1 MTPLLIYLLKA
12 IITSG
17 ILYGYYLI
25 ALRNKVFH
33 SWNRFYLLATIG
45 LSILLPLIDLNIM
58 APAYNGSKVVT
69 ALQVVAGADEYIE
82 VMPPASETFWSREML
97 VHVMYGLVSLFTLC
111 WLLIGLSRIIK
122 MIRLYPKTRMG
133 NIDFLYTR
141 EEGTPFSFF
150 RYLFW
155 HEEID
160 PSSANGQ
167 KILEH
172 ELVHIRQKHSHDKLF
187 VHLILTIFWANPFFW
202 LIRKELAMVH
212 EFIADQ
218 QTVDDGE
225 SFAQLILSATF
236 PEHSNL
242 LTNAYFHSSI
252 KRRIDMITRNK
263 HPRYQYISRL
273 LLIPVLFVLFFT
285 FGVKAKDMLSA
296 STEPIREL
304 NKKIT
309 VVIDAGHGGFDPG
322 ATNGTAK
329 EKDLNLELAKL
340 VKTLNKNPNLEIIL
354 TREEDKTLALS
365 SRKELADKNQA
376 DLFVSLHT
384 DASPN
389 AKLKGFSAFISGN
402 NRMFES
408 QNQRLA
414 SLFLHNLSGV
424 YTTNKDIQ
432 KRQVPLYVLDKS
444 NCPAVILQ
452 NGFITNPADKAFI
465 TQKSNQE
472 KVAATILKSIEEYF
486 SDAVQVV
493 NTSVSMIDTVPGKK
507 VRTDTI
513 DFPEIMDF
521 TGTIQP
527 SSARVF
533 VNGKEMPKGSRVSFV
548 KADKVYI
555 QTDSKGRETIF
566 ITRKDSTGFSTSI
579 HDDEKNAPTS
589 AIEITTV
596 KGRPIKTNGNPIY
609 ILDGK
614 EISKEEME
622 RIPAEKIESVNVLK
636 EESATLLY
644 GTRGSNGV
652 VEIKLKDAQSTQTPS
667 VSSEIS
673 MYSYNKS
680 SSPEVITMTFR
691 RNNAAS
697 DINWPNWASIERVS
711 KVSEQVL
718 YIVNGEEMSEEAIKD
733 IQPTKIESITVL
745 KGKAAVNKFGAKGRQ
760 GVMEIQLKK

>member
-1 MTPLLIYLLKA
+1 MTPLLIYLLKV

-33 SWNRFYLLATIG
+33 SWNRFYLLATIA

-58 APAYNGSKVVT
+58 APADNGSKVVT

-82 VMPPASETFWSREML
+82 VMPPVSDTFWSMEIL

-111 WLLIGLSRIIK
+111 WLLIGLSRIMK
-122 MIRLYPKTRMG
+122 MIRCYPRTRMG
-133 NIDFLYTR
+133 NIDFLNTR

-160 PSSANGQ
+160 PATANGQ

-172 ELVHIRQKHSHDKLF
+172 ELVHIREKHSHDKLF
-187 VHLILTIFWANPFFW
+187 VHLILTLFWANPFFW

-273 LLIPVLFVLFFT
+273 LLIPVLLVLFFT

-296 STEPIREL
+296 STEPIREI

-329 EKDLNLELAKL
+329 EKDLNLELARL
-340 VKTLNKNPNLEIIL
+340 VKRLNKNPNLEIIL
-354 TREEDKTLALS
+354 TREEDRTLALS

-389 AKLKGFSAFISGN
+389 AKQKGFSAFISGN
-402 NRMFES
+402 NQTFET

-432 KRQVPLYVLDKS
+432 KRQMPLYVLDKS

-452 NGFITNPADKAFI
+452 NGFITNSDDKAFI

-472 KVAATILKSIEEYF
+472 KIAATILQSIEEYF

-493 NTSVSMIDTVPGKK
+493 NSSVSMIDTVPRTK

-513 DFPEIMDF
+513 DLPEIMDF
-521 TGTIQP
+521 TGTIQT

-533 VNGKEMPKGSRVSFV
+533 VNGKEVPKGSKVSFIR
-548 KADKVYI
+548 ADKVYI
-555 QTDSKGRETIF
+555 QTDSKGKETIY
-566 ITRKDSTGFSTSI
+566 ITRKDSTYKQVVSSRI
-579 HDDEKNAPTS
+579 DS
-589 AIEITTV
+589 ANVQEITVT
-596 KGRPIKTNGNPIY
+596 GRPTLKGNPIY
-609 ILDGK
+609 IVKGE

-622 RIPAEKIESVNVLK
+622 KITAERIESVTVLK
-636 EESATLLY
+636 GESASTLY
-644 GTRGSNGV
+644 GTRGANGV
-652 VEIKLKDAQSTQTPS
+652 VEIKLKDGQSAQKAA
-667 VSSEIS
+667 SSNEVTVVG
-673 MYSYNKS
+673 YSKAVQKT

-691 RNNAAS
+691 RNDAAS
-697 DINWPNWASIERVS
+697 DINWPNWASIERIS

-718 YIVNGEEMSEEAIKD
+718 YIVNGEEMSEEVIKD

-745 KGKAAVNKFGAKGRQ
+745 KGDKAVKKYGAKGKQ
-760 GVMEIQLKK
+760 GVMEIQLRK

>member
-1 MTPLLIYLLKA
+1 MTPLLIYLLKVIA
-12 IITSG
+12 VSG
-17 ILYGYYLI
+17 ILYGYYLL

-58 APAYNGSKVVT
+58 APADNGSKVVT
-69 ALQVVAGADEYIE
+69 ALQVVAGADEYMDI
-82 VMPPASETFWSREML
+82 MPPQSEAFWSMERL
-97 VHVMYGLVSLFTLC
+97 VHSIYLLVSAATLI
-111 WLLIGLSRIIK
+111 WLLVGLSKILN
-122 MIRLYPKTRMG
+122 MIRRNPRTRMG
-133 NIDFLYTR
+133 NIAFLNTR

-150 RYLFW
+150 QYLFW

-160 PSSANGQ
+160 PASVNGQ

-172 ELVHIRQKHSHDKLF
+172 ELVHIREKHSHDKLF
-187 VHLILTIFWANPFFW
+187 VHIILTIFWANPFFW

-242 LTNAYFHSSI
+242 LTNPYFHSSI

-285 FGVKAKDMLSA
+285 FGVKAKNMLSESA
-296 STEPIREL
+296 APIRAL
-304 NKKIT
+304 DQKIT

-322 ATNGTAK
+322 ATNGSAK
-329 EKDLNLELAKL
+329 EKDLNLELARL

-354 TREEDKTLALS
+354 TREEDRTLALS

-376 DLFVSLHT
+376 DLFISLHT

-402 NRMFES
+402 NRTFET

-424 YTTNKDIQ
+424 YTTNKDIK
-432 KRQVPLYVLDKS
+432 KRETPLYVLDKS

-452 NGFITNPADKAFI
+452 NGFITNPDDKAFI

-472 KVAATILKSIEEYF
+472 KVAATILQSIEEYF

-493 NTSVSMIDTVPGKK
+493 NTTFSMIDTVPGKK
-507 VRTDTI
+507 VKTDTI
-513 DFPEIMDF
+513 VLPKEMDF
-521 TGTIQP
+521 TGTIQT
-527 SSARVF
+527 SDARVF
-533 VNGKEMPKGSRVSFV
+533 IDGKEMPKGSKVSFIR
-548 KADKVYI
+548 ADKVYI

-566 ITRKDSTGFSTSI
+566 ITRKDSTYKQVVGTRI
-579 HDDEKNAPTS
+579 DTANVE
-589 AIEITTV
+589 EITVT
-596 KGRPIKTNGNPIY
+596 GRPTMKVNPIY
-609 ILDGK
+609 ILEGK
-614 EISKEEME
+614 QISKEEME
-622 RIPAEKIESVNVLK
+622 KITAERIESVTVLK
-636 EESATLLY
+636 GESATELY
-644 GTRGSNGV
+644 GTRGANGV
-652 VEIKLKDAQSTQTPS
+652 VEIKLKDGQSAQKAA
-667 VSSEIS
+667 SSNEVTVVG
-673 MYSYNKS
+673 YSKAVQKT

-691 RNNAAS
+691 KNDAAS
-697 DINWPNWASIERVS
+697 DINWPNWAAIERVG

-733 IQPTKIESITVL
+733 IQPTKIESITIL
-745 KGKAAVNKFGAKGRQ
+745 KGDKAIKKYGAKGRQ

>member
-1 MTPLLIYLLKA
+1 MTPLLIYLLKV

-33 SWNRFYLLATIG
+33 SWNRFYLLATIA

-58 APAYNGSKVVT
+58 APADNGSKVVT

-82 VMPPASETFWSREML
+82 VMPPVSDTFWSMEIL

-111 WLLIGLSRIIK
+111 WLLIGLSRIMK
-122 MIRLYPKTRMG
+122 MIRCYPRTRMG
-133 NIDFLYTR
+133 NIDFLNTR

-160 PSSANGQ
+160 PATANGQ

-172 ELVHIRQKHSHDKLF
+172 ELVHIREKHSHDKLF
-187 VHLILTIFWANPFFW
+187 VHLILTLFWANPFFW

-273 LLIPVLFVLFFT
+273 LLIPVLLVLFFT

-296 STEPIREL
+296 STEPIREI

-329 EKDLNLELAKL
+329 EKDLNLELARL
-340 VKTLNKNPNLEIIL
+340 VKRLNKNPNLEIIL
-354 TREEDKTLALS
+354 TREEDRTLALS

-389 AKLKGFSAFISGN
+389 AKQRGFSAFISGN
-402 NRMFES
+402 NQTFET

-424 YTTNKDIQ
+424 YTTNKDIK
-432 KRQVPLYVLDKS
+432 KRETPLYVLDKS

-452 NGFITNPADKAFI
+452 NGFITNSDDKAFI

-472 KVAATILKSIEEYF
+472 KIAATILQSIEEYF

-493 NTSVSMIDTVPGKK
+493 NSSVSMIDTVPRTK

-513 DFPEIMDF
+513 DLPEIMDF
-521 TGTIQP
+521 TGTIQT

-533 VNGKEMPKGSRVSFV
+533 VNGKEVPKGSKVSFIR
-548 KADKVYI
+548 ADKVYI
-555 QTDSKGRETIF
+555 QTDSKGKETIY
-566 ITRKDSTGFSTSI
+566 ITRKDSTYKQVVSSRI
-579 HDDEKNAPTS
+579 DS
-589 AIEITTV
+589 ANVQEITVT
-596 KGRPIKTNGNPIY
+596 GRPTLKGNPIY
-609 ILDGK
+609 IVKGE

-622 RIPAEKIESVNVLK
+622 KITAERIESVTVLK
-636 EESATLLY
+636 GESASTLY
-644 GTRGSNGV
+644 GTRGANGV
-652 VEIKLKDAQSTQTPS
+652 VEIKLKDGQSAQKAA
-667 VSSEIS
+667 SSNEVTVVG
-673 MYSYNKS
+673 YSKAVQKT

-691 RNNAAS
+691 RNDAAS
-697 DINWPNWASIERVS
+697 DINWPNWASIERIS

-718 YIVNGEEMSEEAIKD
+718 YIVNGEEMSEEVIKD

-745 KGKAAVNKFGAKGRQ
+745 KGDNAVKKYGAKGKQ
-760 GVMEIQLKK
+760 GVMEIQLRK

>member
-1 MTPLLIYLLKA
+1 MTPLLIYLLKV

-33 SWNRFYLLATIG
+33 SWNRFYLLATIA

-58 APAYNGSKVVT
+58 APADNGSKVVT

-82 VMPPASETFWSREML
+82 VMPPVSDTFWSMEIL

-111 WLLIGLSRIIK
+111 WLLIGLSRIMK
-122 MIRLYPKTRMG
+122 MIRCYPRTRMG
-133 NIDFLYTR
+133 NIDFLNTR

-160 PSSANGQ
+160 PATANGQ

-172 ELVHIRQKHSHDKLF
+172 ELVHIREKHSHDKLF
-187 VHLILTIFWANPFFW
+187 VHLILTLFWANPFFW

-273 LLIPVLFVLFFT
+273 LLIPVLLVLFFT

-296 STEPIREL
+296 STEPIREI

-329 EKDLNLELAKL
+329 EKDLNLELARL
-340 VKTLNKNPNLEIIL
+340 VKRLNKNPNLEIIL
-354 TREEDKTLALS
+354 TREEDRTLALS
-365 SRKELADKNQA
+365 SRKELADKYQA

-389 AKLKGFSAFISGN
+389 AKQRGFSAFISGN
-402 NRMFES
+402 NQTFET

-424 YTTNKDIQ
+424 YTTNKDIK
-432 KRQVPLYVLDKS
+432 KRETPLYVLDKS

-452 NGFITNPADKAFI
+452 NGFITNSDDKAFI

-472 KVAATILKSIEEYF
+472 KIAATILQSIEEYF

-493 NTSVSMIDTVPGKK
+493 NSSVSMIDTVPRTK

-513 DFPEIMDF
+513 DLPEIMDF
-521 TGTIQP
+521 TGTIQT

-533 VNGKEMPKGSRVSFV
+533 VNGKEVPKGSKVSFIR
-548 KADKVYI
+548 ADKVYI
-555 QTDSKGRETIF
+555 QTDSKGKETIY
-566 ITRKDSTGFSTSI
+566 ITRKDSTYKQVVSSRI
-579 HDDEKNAPTS
+579 DS
-589 AIEITTV
+589 ANVQEITVT
-596 KGRPIKTNGNPIY
+596 GRPTLKGNPIY
-609 ILDGK
+609 IVKGE

-622 RIPAEKIESVNVLK
+622 KITAERIESVTVLK
-636 EESATLLY
+636 GESASTLY
-644 GTRGSNGV
+644 GTRGANGV
-652 VEIKLKDAQSTQTPS
+652 VEIKLKDGQSAQKAA
-667 VSSEIS
+667 SSNEVTVVG
-673 MYSYNKS
+673 YSKAVQKT

-691 RNNAAS
+691 RNDAAS
-697 DINWPNWASIERVS
+697 DINWPNWASIERIS

-718 YIVNGEEMSEEAIKD
+718 YIVNGEEMSEEVIKD

-745 KGKAAVNKFGAKGRQ
+745 KGDKAVKKYGAKGKQ
-760 GVMEIQLKK
+760 GVMEIQLRK